1 MVTLGDSVRKTID
14 ELAKIA
20 YYRHLLTALLS
31 CSVVSFVFT
40 SKSCGGQGTHY
51 FLISAVLDEKG
62 LLLV

>member
-31 CSVVSFVFT
+31 CSVVSFGFYVKKLWRTRHTLF
-40 SKSCGGQGTHY
+40 SL
-51 FLISAVLDEKG
+51 FRG
-62 LLLV
+62 LR

>member
-31 CSVVSFVFT
+31 CSVVSFVFLWRT
-40 SKSCGGQGTHY
+40 RHTLFSL
-51 FLISAVLDEKG
+51 FRG
-62 LLLV
+62 LR